1 MSSKEIQKIEFI
13 GNILSEDDKKNPIFK
28 EFVYSFY
35 QHVSFGYL
43 VNLCEQTSKNVLIEL
58 AKQAFKI
65 FQNTPPEN
73 EFYIEN
79 YLLENHKLQVLFL
92 HSFYKPFVMRSAKV
106 WLAKNKLA
114 IDELV
119 HPIFAPQRSDSK
131 IYSCLGRSTQ
141 ESLIAVILPIDI
153 KLPNNYRQSL
163 LELYSNLTLV
173 VDDFSIMQEWTCN
186 ISNAML
192 AQNQDN
198 VEQAGAF
205 LHWLNNE
212 HFVFLGLRR
221 YRAIDPFDKNIAFD
235 HQPTH
240 RYGLFKIKEVH
251 ESKNFALPALELQEP
266 ADQFFQHHLMHIKK
280 EYPRSTIYRDSRI
293 DSIKVLDVNKDGKI
307 EGIIQIIGLFT
318 SDFYKASPF
327 DIPWLK
333 NRALKVYQLFGF
345 SLSSYDE
352 KLLGEIINSIPLDEF
367 YYLSEEQL
375 VELISRVL
383 NMYDKNAVFS
393 RIDELGGSLS
403 VLVYL
408 PKHRYSENLRL
419 ELGKLIAKEC
429 GGTLTSAHGFLGN
442 TSFAR
447 LIYIFSFNSSE
458 KVTVNIED
466 LEEKLWIASQ
476 TWQERFSYFCKKKH
490 IAASITFSD
499 LYLKLNGPEVA
510 AHDAQVLI
518 DWLNTNEAI
527 YFETITNNDTGTIR
541 VLQKDTPL
549 TLGQIIP
556 IFTNFQLNIQAERT
570 FFAEINGQK
579 IWMHYYEISN
589 LNDLELPASTLQK
602 LVEGLKQAW
611 AELIEVDPFNA
622 LTVSC
627 GLDFKEIIILRAYGR
642 FLKQLG
648 LNYSHKAIADCLVAY
663 PFITQLLVE
672 YFYQMF
678 SLDISNEER
687 LLELENL
694 KVKIFESFSVIK
706 RLDHDRIMRR
716 FQNVIQATLRTTAFQ
731 TGYAPYCVSFK
742 TDSTMIIE
750 IPKPSPLVEIFV
762 YSPTIEGS
770 HLRGGK
776 IARGGIRW
784 SDRPEDFRSEVLGL
798 MKAQMVKNSVIVP
811 VGSKGGF
818 VVKNYNALQES
829 GCSDQ
834 TLKTIVVDSYKLF
847 IEQLLSLTDNLVENQ
862 IRPPQQVIRYDDDDQ
877 YLVVAADKGTATFS
891 DIANEISN
899 KVGFWL
905 GDAFASGGSNGYDHK
920 KLGITARGAWIA
932 VRRHFWELGIDCQ
945 NTPISV
951 VGVGDM
957 AGDVFGNG
965 MLQSQKICLMAA
977 FNHKHIFLD
986 PTPNPE
992 ISYGERQRLFGSL
1005 GAWEDYDLSKI
1016 SKGGGVY
1023 DRSAKII
1030 EITPEVANA
1039 FNIEVP
1045 ELSPDEL
1052 VSKILQTQVDLL
1064 FFGGIGTFIKSQIES
1079 HTTVADRANDSV
1091 RIDARMIRAKI
1102 IGEGANLGL
1111 TQLGRIEYALNGGRI
1126 NTDAIDNSAGVDCS
1140 DHEVNLK
1147 IMCQVLLQKEIIQS
1161 NQRDELLAS
1170 LANEVSEL
1178 VLYDNWMQTLA
1189 LTRMQQESMT
1199 DINAYSI
1206 LIKKLETSA
1215 NLPLRR
1221 EVENIPSDEELQQR
1235 KNQHLGITR
1244 PELAVLLAY
1253 SKIHLYQDMLHALQY
1268 TACFGEKYYIEY
1280 FPKRFQTEYKDY
1292 LKHHPLKMEITATVL
1307 ANLVI
1312 NTMGPC
1318 FVGQMSEAF
1327 RVDSLEVVRAF
1338 VEVLEQTNFSEQLQ
1352 VYKAFD
1358 HDVETTL
1365 YALRRLTQNLA
1376 QCVMVRLSSPQHIFA
1391 AKINSSSGS
1400 TIPFSV
1406 LFTYQVS
1413 HRGNIDVQNINN
1425 TYEKLN
1431 LSYLW
1436 YWTETICPATSWQTA
1451 SWLLLQHDLIQMIAN
1466 LCKQTWCD
1474 EKLLTYNA
1482 LYDQLKKHISGAAD
1496 SGQHLLLLDYIVR
1509 QLQTLT

>member
-1 MSSKEIQKIEFI
+1 
-13 GNILSEDDKKNPIFK
+13 
-28 EFVYSFY
+28 
-35 QHVSFGYL
+35 
-43 VNLCEQTSKNVLIEL
+43 
-58 AKQAFKI
+58 
-65 FQNTPPEN
+65 
-73 EFYIEN
+73 
-79 YLLENHKLQVLFL
+79 
-92 HSFYKPFVMRSAKV
+92 
-106 WLAKNKLA
+106 
-114 IDELV
+114 
-119 HPIFAPQRSDSK
+119 
-131 IYSCLGRSTQ
+131 
-141 ESLIAVILPIDI
+141 
-153 KLPNNYRQSL
+153 
-163 LELYSNLTLV
+163 
-173 VDDFSIMQEWTCN
+173 
-186 ISNAML
+186 
-192 AQNQDN
+192 
-198 VEQAGAF
+198 
-205 LHWLNNE
+205 
-212 HFVFLGLRR
+212 
-221 YRAIDPFDKNIAFD
+221 
-235 HQPTH
+235 
-240 RYGLFKIKEVH
+240 
-251 ESKNFALPALELQEP
+251 
-266 ADQFFQHHLMHIKK
+266 MHIKK

-447 LIYIFSFNSSE
+447 LIYILSFNSSE

-476 TWQERFSYFCKKKH
+476 TWQERFSYFCKKKD
-490 IAASITFSD
+490 ITTPITFSD
-499 LYLKLNGPEVA
+499 LYLKLNSPEVA

-527 YFETITNNDTGTIR
+527 YFETITNNGTGTIR

-648 LNYSHKAIADCLVAY
+648 LNYSQKAIADCLVAY

-742 TDSTMIIE
+742 TDSSMIIE

-834 TLKTIVVDSYKLF
+834 TLKNIVVDSYKLF

-932 VRRHFWELGIDCQ
+932 VRRHFWGLGIDCQ

-992 ISYGERQRLFGSL
+992 ISYAERQRLFSSL
-1005 GAWEDYDLSKI
+1005 SAWEDYDLSKI

-1307 ANLVI
+1307 ANLII

-1352 VYKAFD
+1352 AYKAFD
-1358 HDVETTL
+1358 HDIETTL

-1509 QLQTLT
+1509 QLRTLT

>member
-1 MSSKEIQKIEFI
+1 MSSKEIQKLEFI
-13 GNILSEDDKKNPIFK
+13 SNILSEDDKKNLVLK
-28 EFVYSFY
+28 EFVSSFF

-43 VNLCEQTSKNVLIEL
+43 ENLCEQASQNIL
-58 AKQAFKI
+58 ADIAKKAFDILRKS
-65 FQNTPPEN
+65 PPKN
-73 EFYIEN
+73 EFHIKHI
-79 YLLENHKLQVLFL
+79 LLEKHKLQVLFL
-92 HSFYKPFVMRSAKV
+92 HSFDKSFVVRSTKV
-106 WLAKNKLA
+106 WLATNKLVV
-114 IDELV
+114 DELV
-119 HPIFAPQRSDSK
+119 HPIFSPQRSDSGLT
-131 IYSCLGRSTQ
+131 CCHEGSTA

-153 KLPNNYRQSL
+153 EIPANYRESL
-163 LELYSNLTLV
+163 RELYSKLTLV
-173 VDDFSIMQEWTCN
+173 VDDFSVMQKWTQN
-186 ISNAML
+186 ISSAML
-192 AQNQDN
+192 AQKEEYI
-198 VEQAGAF
+198 EQAGAF
-205 LHWLNNE
+205 LNWLDNE
-212 HFVFLGLRR
+212 HFVFLGLRH
-221 YRAIDPFDKNIAFD
+221 YKTINSSDKDTKFDNQA
-235 HQPTH
+235 TH
-240 RYGLFKIKEVH
+240 RYGLFKEDEIHNSED
-251 ESKNFALPALELQEP
+251 FFLPTIELQEP
-266 ADQFFQHHLMHIKK
+266 ASQLLQHHLMHIKK
-280 EYPRSTIYRDSRI
+280 EHARSIIYRGSRI
-293 DSIKVLDVNKDGKI
+293 DSIKVLDINQNGTI
-307 EGIIQIIGLFT
+307 EGVVQIIGLFT
-318 SDFYKASPF
+318 SDFYKTSPI
-327 DIPWLK
+327 DVPWLK
-333 NRALKVYQLFGF
+333 NKAIKVYQTFGF
-345 SLSSYDE
+345 SLKSHDE
-352 KLLGEIINSIPLDEF
+352 RLLSNIIDSIPLDEF
-367 YYLSEEQL
+367 YYLSEKQL
-375 VELISRVL
+375 VELIERIL
-383 NMYDKNAVFS
+383 NMYDRNAVFA
-393 RIDELGGSLS
+393 RTDEVGRSLS

-408 PKHRYSENLRL
+408 PKHKYSESLRV
-419 ELGKLIAKEC
+419 ELGKLISKEY
-429 GGTLTSAHGFLGN
+429 GGILASTHGYVGD

-447 LIYIFSFNSSE
+447 LTYILGFNSSE
-458 KVTVNIED
+458 KIIVNIED

-476 TWQERFSYFCKKKH
+476 TWQERFSYFCKKKY
-490 IAASITFSD
+490 ITASITFSD
-499 LYLKLNGPEVA
+499 LYLKLNSPEIA

-518 DWLNTNEAI
+518 DWLDTNEAI
-527 YFETITNNDTGTIR
+527 YFETITNNGTGTIR

-627 GLDFKEIIILRAYGR
+627 DLDFKEIIILRAYGR

-648 LNYSHKAIADCLVAY
+648 LNYSQKALADCLVAY
-663 PFITQLLVE
+663 PSITQLLVK

-678 SLDISNEER
+678 SLGISNEKR

-694 KVKIFESFSVIK
+694 KVKIFQSFSVIK

-731 TGYAPYCVSFK
+731 TGCAPHCVSFK
-742 TDSTMIIE
+742 ADSTMIIE

-762 YSPTIEGS
+762 YSPTVEGC

-834 TLKTIVVDSYKLF
+834 TLKTIVVNSYKLF

-899 KVGFWL
+899 KVSFWL

-992 ISYGERQRLFGSL
+992 ISYGERQRLFSSL
-1005 GAWEDYDLSKI
+1005 GAWENYDLSKI

-1030 EITPEVANA
+1030 EITPEVANV
-1039 FNIEVP
+1039 FNIDVP

-1079 HTTVADRANDSV
+1079 HTAVADRANDSV
-1091 RIDARMIRAKI
+1091 RVDARIIKAKI

-1147 IMCQVLLQKEIIQS
+1147 IMCQVLLQKKAIHN

-1292 LKHHPLKMEITATVL
+1292 LKHHPLKVEITATVL

-1338 VEVLEQTNFSEQLQ
+1338 VEVLEQTSFHEQLQ
-1352 VYKAFD
+1352 NYKIFN
-1358 HDVETTL
+1358 HDKEETL
-1365 YALRRLTQNLA
+1365 DALRRLTQNLA

-1391 AKINSSSGS
+1391 AQIKSSQP
-1400 TIPFSV
+1400 TKIPFSV

-1413 HRGNIDVQNINN
+1413 HRGEIDIQNIDSVYQ
-1425 TYEKLN
+1425 KLN

-1436 YWTETICPATSWQTA
+1436 EWAETISPTTSWQTA
-1451 SWLLLQHDLIQMIAN
+1451 SWLLLQHDLIQVIAN
-1466 LCKQTWCD
+1466 LCQQAWNN
-1474 EKLLTYNA
+1474 EKLAIYNE
-1482 LYDQLKKHISGAAD
+1482 LYDQLKKHIASAAD
-1496 SGQHLLLLDYIVR
+1496 SSQYLLLLDYVIR
-1509 QLQTLT
+1509 QLRSM